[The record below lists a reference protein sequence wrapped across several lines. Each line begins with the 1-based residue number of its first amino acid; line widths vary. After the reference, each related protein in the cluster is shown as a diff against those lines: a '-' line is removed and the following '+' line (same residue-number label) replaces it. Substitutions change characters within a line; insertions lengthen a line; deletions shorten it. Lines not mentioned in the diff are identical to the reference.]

1 MNVTKSNQGY
11 KQMV

>member
-1 MNVTKSNQGY
+1 MNMTKSNQGY